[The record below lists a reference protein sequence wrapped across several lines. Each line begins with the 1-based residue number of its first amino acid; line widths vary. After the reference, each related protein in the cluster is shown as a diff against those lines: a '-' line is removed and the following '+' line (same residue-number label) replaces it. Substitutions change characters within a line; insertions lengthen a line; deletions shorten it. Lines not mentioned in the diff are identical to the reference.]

1 MNSLLTWEKRL
12 WSQGIT
18 LFAGI
23 DEAGRGPIAGP
34 VVAAAVMFPK
44 ETYIPGVKDSKILS
58 PAARLKLVP
67 VIKQQALAYSIGV
80 VDERAIDEVNILQA
94 TCHAMQSAVS
104 SLHLLPQHILVDG
117 NRTIPGIDIDQT
129 TIVGG
134 DNLSFTIAAAS
145 ILAKV
150 ARDTMMVKFHEQY
163 PVYGFEKHKGYP
175 TRQHIEAI
183 RIHGFCPIHRRS
195 FHIKA
200 LEEIPIRE
208 SQKAP

>member
-1 MNSLLTWEKRL
+1 MDSLLTWEKRL

-34 VVAAAVMFPK
+34 VVAAAVIFPK

-58 PAARLKLVP
+58 PAARAKLYP
-67 VIKQQALAYSIGV
+67 IIKQHALAHSIGV
-80 VDERAIDEVNILQA
+80 VDECEIDELNILQA
-94 TCHAMQSAVS
+94 TYRAMKKAVK
-104 SLHLLPQHILVDG
+104 SLRVSPQHILVDG
-117 NRTIPGIDIDQT
+117 NRAIPGLHIDQT

-134 DNLSFTIAAAS
+134 DNRSFTIAAAS

-150 ARDTMMVKFHEQY
+150 TRDAMMVKFHEQY

-195 FHIKA
+195 FHVRA
-200 LEEIPIRE
+200 LEEFPVTD
-208 SQKAP
+208 S